1 MDIETYLLDLE
12 SALLDEANWQE
23 IELTRLWTATILQKA
38 GVYALKEN
46 NELVYVG
53 ETGNLRGRMT
63 DLLGKYLFI
72 KS

>member
-38 GVYALKEN
+38 CA
-46 NELVYVG
+46 
-53 ETGNLRGRMT
+53 
-63 DLLGKYLFI
+63 
-72 KS
+72 